1 MAVLVCEN
9 LCKFKKNEEVI
20 KNFSYNFLND
30 KTYAILGKSDSNKD
44 VLLEILAGKVIPNS
58 GKVYLDGDDIFL
70 KPNLNEQLCLIDNNF
85 SFCHLLKVYEVFTI
99 MATIFTKWDN
109 GYAVKLLEKF
119 EIPHNAYFGKL
130 QKNKQ
135 SLILGIIGL
144 CCKAN
149 ITIFDNPV
157 AYSDPLERFLFF
169 EELYAHKTKYP
180 RTIILTTEFIDEIHF
195 LIDNILLLDKGVL
208 IDVFSIED
216 LKENFC
222 YLIGKTEVLSSL
234 ITNIKII
241 GYEEHDNTL
250 TVCLR
255 QKLTKDDIRK
265 YQKYLIKISE
275 VPIQK
280 IFIYL
285 LNIRAKKEE
294 IV

>member
-1 MAVLVCEN
+1 
-9 LCKFKKNEEVI
+9 
-20 KNFSYNFLND
+20 
-30 KTYAILGKSDSNKD
+30 
-44 VLLEILAGKVIPNS
+44 
-58 GKVYLDGDDIFL
+58 
-70 KPNLNEQLCLIDNNF
+70 
-85 SFCHLLKVYEVFTI
+85 